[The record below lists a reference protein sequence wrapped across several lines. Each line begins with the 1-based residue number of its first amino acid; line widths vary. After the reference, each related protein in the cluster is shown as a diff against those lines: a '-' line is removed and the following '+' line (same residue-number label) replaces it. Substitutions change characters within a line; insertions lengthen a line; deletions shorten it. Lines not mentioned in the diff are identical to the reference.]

1 MQKVVRQKHTDVTSF
16 CMQFEKI
23 GHGLL
28 RKAFR
33 REKECVLAE
42 REEGNKKGLVLE
54 NIDNLGEH

>member
-1 MQKVVRQKHTDVTSF
+1 
-16 CMQFEKI
+16 MQFEKI